1 MTLPAD
7 DTRSLALLYH
17 LNSEPWLNAEAY
29 AAEGYEVQVSELRE
43 PEEAIALPAGE
54 GGLLDLLRRR
64 ESCRSFAPREL
75 AAATL
80 GGLLAGT
87 YAPARLVTFPTGI
100 EMDARTVPSAG
111 GLYPLEVYLLLRR
124 VEGIADGAYHYRV
137 REHALEPL
145 AAPPDRDSLS
155 GALLAEPFLEHANAI
170 VMFSAVL
177 DRTLHKYGARGYRYI
192 LLEAGHA
199 AQNLC
204 LLAAERGLSSLCVGG
219 FMDARMN
226 ELLGLELGREAVV
239 YCVGVG
245 HAAVGAGPGRLSQ

>member
-1 MTLPAD
+1 MLLAD

-29 AAEGYEVQVSELRE
+29 AAEGYEVEVSELGD
-43 PEEAIALPAGE
+43 PDKAIALPGAE

-64 ESCRSFAPREL
+64 ESCRSFAPREM
-75 AAATL
+75 AAVTL
-80 GGLLAGT
+80 GELLAGT
-87 YAPARLVTFPTGI
+87 YALARVVTFPSGI

-111 GLYPLEVYLLLRR
+111 GLYPLELYLLLRR
-124 VEGIADGAYHYRV
+124 VEGIADGVYHYRV
-137 REHALEPL
+137 RDHALEPL
-145 AAPPDRDSLS
+145 AGLPDREALS
-155 GALLAEPFLEHANAI
+155 AALLAEPFLEHANAI
-170 VMFSAVL
+170 VMFAAVL

-204 LLAAERGLSSLCVGG
+204 LLAAERGLSSLCAGG

-226 ELLGLELGREAVV
+226 ALLGLEPGREGVV
-239 YCVGVG
+239 YCVGAG
-245 HAAVGAGPGRLSQ
+245 HPA

>member
-1 MTLPAD
+1 MLRAD

-29 AAEGYEVQVSELRE
+29 ATEAYEVQVTELRN
-43 PEEAIALPAGE
+43 PEETIKLPAAE

-80 GGLLAGT
+80 GELLTGT
-87 YAPARLVTFPTGI
+87 YAPARVVAFPSGI

-111 GLYPLEVYLLLRR
+111 GLYPLELYLLLRR
-124 VEGIADGAYHYRV
+124 IEGIADGTYHYRV
-137 REHALEPL
+137 RDHALEPL
-145 AAPPDRDSLS
+145 AALPDREALS
-155 GALLAEPFLEHANAI
+155 GVLLAEPFLEHANAI
-170 VMFSAVL
+170 VLFVAVL
-177 DRTLHKYGARGYRYI
+177 DRTLNKYGARGYRYI

-226 ELLGLELGREAVV
+226 ALLGLEAGRKAVV
-239 YCVGVG
+239 YCVGAG
-245 HAAVGAGPGRLSQ
+245 HPA